1 MPFTYPPAR
10 HSLLLTAVLLLAACQ
25 SVSDGDKAGEQLAIA
40 QHPEVVPSAGL
51 HSNSTT
57 SWFDSIQS
65 VYNDARTLV
74 EDKTGTDLSEVRLS
88 IVSDE
93 VINDEVSLETKRLVK
108 SQFSNPEF
116 SDNFLSMVM
125 KGQAGTYAALYTSRQ
140 KAILISTS
148 MLKHYEKSL
157 PANPSL
163 RRSALL
169 TLLIHELVH
178 AADDQRYAI
187 HENRSLNFRASFA
200 QSATFEGHAQWVTRQ
215 ICAVQNCLDG
225 LDALDTFMFNRTNPP
240 NQLTQTVQAISRNVL
255 EYSYVEGE
263 RFIDQLSKRENGD
276 VLIDQLLRNPPQ
288 DPIEILAPEKFPNTT
303 REARNQKLLFASKN
317 IDHSWTSGSWAAV
330 ESSPLKGVN
339 LRADPNRREAAVD
352 GFTRLIEAMVAVQLY
367 DQNNPDDAPRDITL
381 IQAESDKTAKL
392 FGSTLHSNSNLP
404 GSSNSSEHFI
414 LRATAPD
421 KTELDV
427 TVHRSVL
434 QDYEI
439 PYYTVI
445 ASAGQYVVQISG
457 SHSSV
462 APFDDYVMKVLLA
475 LH

>member
-65 VYNDARTLV
+65 VYNDARSLV
-74 EDKTGTDLSEVRLS
+74 EDKTGTDLSEVTLS

-93 VINDEVSLETKRLVK
+93 VINDEVLLETKRLVK

-187 HENRSLNFRASFA
+187 HENRSLNFP
-200 QSATFEGHAQWVTRQ
+200 
-215 ICAVQNCLDG
+215 VQNCLDG

-263 RFIDQLSKRENGD
+263 RFINQLSKRKNGD

-288 DPIEILAPEKFPNTT
+288 DPIEILAPEKFPNTA

-317 IDHSWTSGSWAAV
+317 IDHSWTSGSWATV

-457 SHSSV
+457 SH
-462 APFDDYVMKVLLA
+462 